1 VTRADGITAALS
13 HLGRFDELA
22 GANTPIARVDPRAKL
37 VTTAA
42 FLVTVASYGRL
53 EVIALLPL
61 GAYPLVFLVLGNVP
75 LGPIAWRMA
84 LVSPFAVLVGAF
96 EPVLDRQPLGSLG
109 PLVVT
114 AGGASF
120 ASILLRFAL
129 SVSAALLLVATTGL
143 DAAAAALAWFRVPR
157 VLVVQLLFLYR
168 YLFVL
173 SEEVARSLRAHA
185 LRSPHHPSPRI
196 RVAGSMLGQ
205 VLLRTLERAQRIHV
219 AMSCRGFD
227 GEVRLRR
234 PLQARPSDIAF
245 VACWCAYF
253 VLCRVSNLPRLLG
266 TAVFG
271 VAG

>member
-1 VTRADGITAALS
+1 VTRADGVTTALS
-13 HLGRFDELA
+13 HLGRLDELA

-37 VTTAA
+37 FTTAA

-53 EVIALLPL
+53 EVSALLPL
-61 GAYPLVFLVLGNVP
+61 AAYPVALLALGDVP
-75 LGPIAWRMA
+75 PRGIVWRMA

-96 EPVLDRQPLGSLG
+96 EPFLDRRPLGVLG

-114 AGGASF
+114 AGWASF
-120 ASILLRFAL
+120 ASILLRFML

-143 DAAAAALAWFRVPR
+143 DAVAAALAWFRVPR
-157 VLVVQLLFLYR
+157 LLIVQLLFLYR

-185 LRSPHHPSPRI
+185 LRSPTHPSPRL

-205 VLLRTLERAQRIHV
+205 VLLRTLDRAQRIHV
-219 AMSCRGFD
+219 AMLCRGFD

-234 PLQARPSDIAF
+234 PLQARLSDVAF
-245 VACWCAYF
+245 VATWCAYF
-253 VLCRVSNLPRLLG
+253 GLCRFANLPRLLG
-266 TAVFG
+266 AAVLG
-271 VAG
+271 AR